1 MNLRPLLSHPA
12 VDRARARLH
21 TIDPETLAEQVELA
35 QIAAPPFG
43 EAPRGRHVQARF
55 AALGL
60 KHVHSDE
67 VGNVRGTLPRTEN
80 TAETAEPVIV
90 SAHLD
95 TVFPAEVSLAVRRDG
110 DRIHVP
116 GISDNARG
124 LAGLLAL
131 IRVLQEER
139 LSTTHPV
146 VFIATVGEEG
156 AGDLRGVKHLFRSGA
171 AMCSAHA
178 FLSLDGTGLR
188 RIVHRAVGSRRL
200 RLSVHGPGGHSWAD
214 WGSANPL
221 HAIGR
226 GIAGMREIEL
236 PTDPR
241 TTLTVA
247 RAGGGTS
254 VNAIPEEAWIE
265 MDLRSEGGTEL
276 DILEA
281 RVRDAIGT
289 AVDLENARRSR
300 RTRALQARY
309 TVIGDRPGGT
319 ISPDTALVR
328 AAVAATRALG
338 ARPELAASSTDAN
351 VAIALGIP
359 SVTIGL
365 GGESGGIHTLNE
377 WYSNERGAQGL
388 ERALLLLLAAAGLGG
403 VRAG

>member
-226 GIAGMREIEL
+226 GIAGMREIAL

-319 ISPDTALVR
+319 ISPDTPLVR